1 MEVELDAFSGRPN
14 PRWETT
20 SPLQEKL
27 DSLSEKTKP
36 APEPGLGYR
45 GFIIHQGD
53 KSVRVFS
60 SRVTMERDGKSQ
72 TYRDTAGLEAE
83 LAKQARQHGYA
94 GIVPDL

>member
-20 SPLQEKL
+20 SPLQKKL
-27 DSLSEKTKP
+27 DSLAEKTNP

-45 GFIIHQGD
+45 GFIIHHGAS
-53 KSVRVFS
+53 KVRVFS
-60 SRVTMERDGKSQ
+60 GRVTIEQSGKSQ

-83 LAKQARQHGYA
+83 LAKQASEHGHT